1 MESMRKEVLTFNVSR
16 ALADAYVYKGM
27 AMEYLQIV
35 GSGDTSNIAEVVECY
50 ETAGDLG
57 LELLNS
63 ISKST
68 LNLTLSG
75 VLEIALL
82 RSVLLQM
89 SHGMVRH

>member
-1 MESMRKEVLTFNVSR
+1 M
-16 ALADAYVYKGM
+16 
-27 AMEYLQIV
+27 
-35 GSGDTSNIAEVVECY
+35 ECY

-63 ISKST
+63 ISRST

-82 RSVLLQM
+82 RSFLLQM
-89 SHGMVRH
+89 SHGMVRLYGQCLVHHVQCGEIAAILGCAGFLPD

>member
-1 MESMRKEVLTFNVSR
+1 MGTPRITINETFQDSGIES
-16 ALADAYVYKGM
+16 
-27 AMEYLQIV
+27 I
-35 GSGDTSNIAEVVECY
+35 VECY

-63 ISKST
+63 ISRST

-82 RSVLLQM
+82 RSFLLQM
-89 SHGMVRH
+89 SHGMVG